1 MILILSFLNVWLS
14 LMCRKVRQGKARRR
28 VSHYNTT
35 FPAVF
40 AIFETFVSMLSGII
54 IQCSSSSTSTL
65 RRYPFIVIMVI
76 WSFMLCYV
84 GWGKIKCHSTR
95 AHILMNRTSNE
106 LSVSASYRKRIWSNS
121 HKLWRKTH
129 IADFYFFYFC
139 NSQILN
145 LNKFT

>member
-106 LSVSASYRKRIWSNS
+106 LSVSASYTLEN
-121 HKLWRKTH
+121 LFEFT
-129 IADFYFFYFC
+129 
-139 NSQILN
+139 QIVKENAYSWFLLLLLLQFPN
-145 LNKFT
+145 FESE